1 VPYRTWPLWELL
13 AHWYLLSDEITPI
26 PYSYVLRTMSQPKL
40 RTQAERK
47 NQWIARLIPGATFD
61 TLPHDWSIHVAGDLG
76 LALQFSAGG
85 VSVRSLHD
93 LKLGRELAAPKPAPL
108 FTLGL
113 HNGEGELLVN
123 AEAGWQQT
131 HVRSARHGFV
141 LEWSHPLD
149 ERIGPLTVRLSATL
163 DARSSAMRWT
173 LRVTNSGSA
182 WGVWRV
188 IFPQIALSKF
198 DEHAVVLLPNGPGEL
213 KRGAWDEA
221 YTYQQ
226 PYGQAWCTMQLLAA
240 YAETTMRSQATGLYL
255 AVHDPHGSTKDIS
268 AQSDPPNSALTL
280 AYDTPAPNMGL
291 PGNGFTF
298 SGEAVWQLLRGDW
311 YDAAQIYRAWAS
323 QHARWWPKLG
333 PAGRS
338 DTPAWMRELSA
349 WVQAGFVPG
358 TTNGLAP
365 SDSLAPVKRFHE
377 LVDVPVA
384 LHWYAWHQIPFDNDY
399 PHYFPAKEG
408 FAEAVRELQQ
418 TGVYIMPYINGRLW
432 DTRDHGTEDFE
443 FSALALPAATKD
455 EHGEPYTESY
465 GSKEADN
472 TPVKLA
478 VMCPTT
484 KLWQTRVHDIVMRLI
499 NEVGVDSVYIDQ
511 VAAAKPTLC
520 MDATHEHPLG
530 GGHWWNE
537 GYYQMIGRIQ
547 AELPEGRMITTEC
560 NAEAFIPWFDGYL
573 TWHWQ
578 LDNMV
583 PVFPAIYGGTVQ
595 TFGRAYD
602 GNALAKRMKA
612 GQQLVFGEQIGWFNP
627 AIIEDPS
634 MADYLRQVI
643 RLRHALRRYFYA
655 GRMLRPPQLSA
666 VPQVKADWQFALVS
680 GDDWV
685 TTDAVMSGAWALP
698 GERRAVLL
706 SVNVSDEPVTATFD
720 FDAQRDLAAAGYD
733 KRGAQLRARVL
744 TNEPYPTTPEALP
757 ARRKVTLTF
766 PARQAMAWEVSW

>member
-1 VPYRTWPLWELL
+1 M
-13 AHWYLLSDEITPI
+13 
-26 PYSYVLRTMSQPKL
+26 MSQPKL

-108 FTLGL
+108 FALGL

-141 LEWSHPLD
+141 LEWSRPLD

-188 IFPQIALSKF
+188 IFPQVALSKF

-240 YAETTMRSQATGLYL
+240 YAETTTRSQATGLYL

-280 AYDTPAPNMGL
+280 AYDTPAPNIGL

-443 FSALALPAATKD
+443 FSVLALPAATKD

-547 AELPEGRMITTEC
+547 TELPEGRMITTEC

-612 GQQLVFGEQIGWFNP
+612 GQQLVFGEQVGWFNP

-634 MADYLRQVI
+634 MAAYLRQVI

-706 SVNVSDEPVTATFD
+706 FVNVSDEPVTATFD

>member
-1 VPYRTWPLWELL
+1 
-13 AHWYLLSDEITPI
+13 
-26 PYSYVLRTMSQPKL
+26 MSQPKP
-40 RTQAERK
+40 RTQSERK
-47 NQWIARLIPGATFD
+47 NQWIGHLIPGATNGE
-61 TLPHDWSIHVAGDLG
+61 LPHDWSIHVAGDLG
-76 LALQFSAGG
+76 LALQYTEGG
-85 VSVRSLHD
+85 VFVRSLHD
-93 LKLGRELAAPKPAPL
+93 LKLGRELAARTPAPL

-113 HNGEGELLVN
+113 HNGEGELLITS
-123 AEAGWQQT
+123 EMGWQQT
-131 HVRSARHGFV
+131 HVHNTRHGFV
-141 LEWSHPLD
+141 LEWNHPLD
-149 ERIGPLTVRLSATL
+149 ERIGPLTVKLQATL
-163 DARSSAMRWT
+163 DARASAMRWT
-173 LRVTNSGSA
+173 MHVTNTGSA

-188 IFPQIALSKF
+188 IFPQVALGKF
-198 DEHAVVLLPNGPGEL
+198 DEHAVVLVPSGPGEL

-226 PYGQAWCTMQLLAA
+226 PYGQAWCTMQLMAA
-240 YAETTMRSQATGLYL
+240 YAETTSRSQATGLYL
-255 AVHDPHGSTKDIS
+255 GVHDPHGSTKDIS
-268 AQSDPPNSALTL
+268 AQSDPTAQSVTL
-280 AYDTPAPNMGL
+280 AYDIPAPNMGL
-291 PGNGFTF
+291 PGSGYTF

-323 QHARWWPKLG
+323 EHARWWPTLG
-333 PAGRS
+333 AKGRE
-338 DTPAWMRELSA
+338 DTPAWTRDLSA
-349 WVQAGFVPG
+349 WLQAGFEPG
-358 TTNGLAP
+358 TINGLAP

-408 FAEAVRELQQ
+408 FQEGVRELQQ

-432 DTRDHGTEDFE
+432 DTRDRGAEDFE
-443 FSALALPAATKD
+443 FTSVALPAATKD
-455 EHGEPYTESY
+455 EHDAPYTERY
-465 GSKEADN
+465 GSREADGS
-472 TPVKLA
+472 PVTLA

-520 MDATHEHPLG
+520 MDASHGHPLG
-530 GGHWWNE
+530 GGYWWNE
-537 GYYQMIGRIQ
+537 GYYEMIERIQ

-634 MADYLRQVI
+634 MAAYLRQVI
-643 RLRHALRRYFYA
+643 RLRYALRRYFYA
-655 GRMLRPPQLSA
+655 GRMLRPPSLSNL
-666 VPQVKADWQFALVS
+666 PQVKADWQFALVS

-685 TTDAVMSGAWALP
+685 TTDAVMSGTWALP
-698 GERRAVLL
+698 NERRAVLL
-706 SVNVSDEPVTATFD
+706 FVNVSDEPVTTTLD
-720 FDAQRDLAAAGYD
+720 FDAQRDLAGAGFD
-733 KRGAQLRARVL
+733 KHTHPLRYRVMSE
-744 TNEPYPTTPEALP
+744 EPYPAADALEALP
-757 ARRKVTLTF
+757 TRFKPTLTI
-766 PARQAMAWEVSW
+766 PARQAVAWEVSW